1 VQRRAFIAR
10 SGLSLAAV
18 LAGCSPNQA
27 LAPREPAPDPAP
39 AADGAPFLFS
49 TGVENSS
56 PTVRGRRVDEL
67 AKTGHYDRWQED
79 FARLRELGIGT
90 LRYGPAPYRTH
101 PAPGRF
107 DWSTADEPMA
117 WLERAGVTVV
127 ADLCHFGVPDW
138 LGGFDDPRFPDQ
150 LAEYAGAF
158 ARRYPWVRHFTP
170 INEPYIA
177 ALFSAY
183 FGWWNESR
191 TGETAFGRTIR
202 SITIAH
208 EQSVQAVR
216 AERPDAIIVQ
226 TESAERYTAADGSP
240 GAAAAAARWSAYRF
254 AALDLTLG
262 HAPEPATLALLDR
275 AGTSGA
281 QYDLLLGDRARGER
295 WLGVDYY
302 ASCEQSIRADG
313 TRSPAPRR
321 VGLAAVAR
329 AYHERYGLPLYLTET
344 SRAGDG
350 ALAWL
355 EEQWGDAL
363 LLRASG
369 VPVRGFTWYAL
380 TDTVDWQHLLR
391 EDRGDVDPAGLCT
404 LDRTVRPVGQAYQRL
419 IEKWQAVLARA
430 VALRAG

>member
-10 SGLSLAAV
+10 GGLSLAAV
-18 LAGCSPNQA
+18 LAGCSPNQPF
-27 LAPREPAPDPAP
+27 APREPAPQPVP
-39 AADGAPFLFS
+39 TSDGAAFLFT
-49 TGVENSS
+49 TGIENSS
-56 PTVRGRRVDEL
+56 PTVGGRRVDEL
-67 AKTGHYDRWQED
+67 AKTGHYERWQDD

-101 PAPGRF
+101 PAPGSF

-117 WLERAGVTVV
+117 WLQNAGITVV

-138 LGGFDDPRFPDQ
+138 LAGFDDARFPDQ

-158 ARRYPWVRHFTP
+158 ARRYPWVRHFTVV
-170 INEPYIA
+170 NEPYIA
-177 ALFSAY
+177 ALFSAF

-202 SITIAH
+202 SIAIAH
-208 EQSVQAVR
+208 ERAVQAIL

-226 TESAERYTAADGSP
+226 TESAERYTPADGLP
-240 GAAAAAARWSAYRF
+240 GTMAAVARWSAYRF

-275 AGTSGA
+275 AGMSGA
-281 QYDLLLGDRARGER
+281 DYDLLLGTRTRGER
-295 WLGVDYY
+295 WLGIDYY
-302 ASCEQSIRADG
+302 STCEQVIRADG
-313 TRSPAPRR
+313 SRSPASRR

-329 AYHERYGLPLYLTET
+329 AYHERYGVPLYLTET
-344 SRAGDG
+344 SRPGDG

-355 EEQWGDAL
+355 QEQWSEAL
-363 LLRASG
+363 LLRASAI
-369 VPVRGFTWYAL
+369 PVRGFTWYAL
-380 TDTVDWQHLLR
+380 TDTVDWQHILR
-391 EDRGDVDPAGLCT
+391 EDRGDVDPAGLCA
-404 LDRTVRPVGQAYQRL
+404 LDRTVRPVGEAFRQL
-419 IEKWQAVLARA
+419 VEKWEAVLMPT